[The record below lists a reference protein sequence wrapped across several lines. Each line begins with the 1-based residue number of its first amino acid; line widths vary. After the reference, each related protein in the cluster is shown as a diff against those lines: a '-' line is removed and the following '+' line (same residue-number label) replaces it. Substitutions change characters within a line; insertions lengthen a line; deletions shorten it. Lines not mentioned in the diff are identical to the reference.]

1 MKAMFLTGHGGPDM
15 LRLGE
20 AEDPTPA
27 PDEIVVNV
35 HAASVNAADYKV
47 RLGGQGHSV
56 RFPHILGRDFSGVVA
71 ATGAEVS
78 DFKAG
83 DPVFGVN
90 DAGKEGAYAEKLA
103 IRAAIVARKP
113 ERLSHL
119 QAAAMA
125 LTGITA
131 IWAIEDTA
139 QLRAGETILIQGG
152 AGGVA
157 GFAIQL
163 AKYLGATVVTTTSA
177 ANVDYLRGL
186 GADRVV
192 DYNAEDFTKVVS
204 GCDVVFDTVG
214 GDVQTRS
221 YSVLKPGGRLVWVAP
236 APDGS
241 GQPRSDVRVLRPA
254 VTRDRAHLERI
265 VALLV
270 PARSRPL
277 PSRATLSR
285 MPPML
290 IVSAKRAIYGASCA
304 GGSLNRSARIAT
316 SAAHVPTQSGEGDDA
331 ARQCGWWRDFRCRL
345 PGAQRH
351 DDGFTLSRPAAWAG
365 CFGLRDCHRAAHT
378 KCIARG
384 RVA

>member
-1 MKAMFLTGHGGPDM
+1 MKAMLLTGHGGPDM
-15 LRLGE
+15 LRLGD
-20 AEDPTPA
+20 AENPTPA
-27 PDEIVVNV
+27 PDEIVVDV

-47 RLGGQGHSV
+47 RQGGEGHSV

-71 ATGAEVS
+71 AAGAEVS
-78 DFKAG
+78 EFKAG

-103 IRAAIVARKP
+103 IRAAIVAHKP

-139 QLRAGETILIQGG
+139 QLQAGETILIQGG

-177 ANVDYLRGL
+177 ANVDYVRGL

-214 GDVQTRS
+214 GGVQTRS

-236 APDGS
+236 AAEGS

-265 VALLV
+265 VALLDAGAV
-270 PARSRPL
+270 S
-277 PSRATLSR
+277 
-285 MPPML
+285 PPPITRYAL
-290 IVSAKRAIYGASCA
+290 A
-304 GGSLNRSARIAT
+304 
-316 SAAHVPTQSGEGDDA
+316 DA
-331 ARQCGWWRDFRCRL
+331 ADAHRISE
-345 PGAQRH
+345 ARH
-351 DDGFTLSRPAAWAG
+351 
-365 CFGLRDCHRAAHT
+365 LRGKLVLAVR
-378 KCIARG
+378 
-384 RVA
+384 